1 MNAEFIVWALVVGL
15 VLGAGLVWLVIMDSR
30 RRELDVEAVE
40 RPLEAAWLSAVMAED
55 GYDVSPEAAER
66 LLDLHRV
73 YLEAPPPDQAPAMHD
88 GYADGPGATAGEPV
102 VENVPLAEHADR
114 TPVGEP

>member
-1 MNAEFIVWALVVGL
+1 VNAEFIVWALVVGL

-73 YLEAPPPDQAPAMHD
+73 YLEAPPPDQAGSMRD
-88 GYADGPGATAGEPV
+88 GYDDGLGAEVDEIPADEGADP
-102 VENVPLAEHADR
+102 P
-114 TPVGEP
+114 PVGEG

>member
-1 MNAEFIVWALVVGL
+1 VNAEFIVWALVVGL

-30 RRELDVEAVE
+30 RRELDVETVE
-40 RPLEAAWLSAVMAED
+40 RPLEAAWLSTVMAED

-73 YLEAPPPDQAPAMHD
+73 YLEAPPPDQAGSTRERYDDGLGAAVDRIPAD
-88 GYADGPGATAGEPV
+88 EGADPP
-102 VENVPLAEHADR
+102 PLNE
-114 TPVGEP
+114 G

>member
-1 MNAEFIVWALVVGL
+1 MAPYTGRRVNAEYILWALVVGL

-40 RPLEAAWLSAVMAED
+40 RPLEAAWLSAVLAED

-66 LLDLHRV
+66 LLDLHRT
-73 YLEAPPPDQAPAMHD
+73 YLEAPPPDQV
-88 GYADGPGATAGEPV
+88 ADPGAEPGPAFDDGTV
-102 VENVPLAEHADR
+102 DTRDARPPIGKA
-114 TPVGEP
+114 

>member
-1 MNAEFIVWALVVGL
+1 VNAEFIVWALVVGL

-55 GYDVSPEAAER
+55 GFDVSPEAAER

-73 YLEAPPPDQAPAMHD
+73 YLEAPPPDQAAAIDD
-88 GYADGPGATAGEPV
+88 GYDDGPGAAADELAVDTFPV
-102 VENVPLAEHADR
+102 DDPDHPSLSES
-114 TPVGEP
+114 

>member
-1 MNAEFIVWALVVGL
+1 VNAEFIVWALVVGL

-66 LLDLHRV
+66 LLDLHRS
-73 YLEAPPPDQAPAMHD
+73 YLEAPPPDQASSTHD
-88 GYADGPGATAGEPV
+88 RYEDGPGAAAGGIPV
-102 VENVPLAEHADR
+102 DEGADPP
-114 TPVGEP
+114 PVGEG

>member
-1 MNAEFIVWALVVGL
+1 VNAEFNVWLLIVGL

-30 RRELDVEAVE
+30 RRDVDIEAVE

-66 LLDLHRV
+66 LLALHRT
-73 YLEAPPPDQAPAMHD
+73 YLEAPPPDQVAGGEAERGDAPGD
-88 GYADGPGATAGEPV
+88 RREGEQPSG
-102 VENVPLAEHADR
+102 DD
-114 TPVGEP
+114 